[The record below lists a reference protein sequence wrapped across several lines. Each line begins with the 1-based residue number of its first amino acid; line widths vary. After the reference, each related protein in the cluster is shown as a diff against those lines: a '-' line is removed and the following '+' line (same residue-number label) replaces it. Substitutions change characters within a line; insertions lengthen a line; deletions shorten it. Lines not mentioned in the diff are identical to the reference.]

1 MAFRFGGLQDDLL
14 VGTAGSDILFDLA
27 GEASLFGLGGG
38 DLVSGGG
45 GDDLLE
51 GDSPPPAVLI
61 AGPVGDPGADT
72 LFGGGGD
79 DTLNGGGGADLLF
92 GGAGPDLLDGEDG
105 FDLLLG
111 GAGADVFRF
120 YALDDA
126 GSGAGLIADFSRAE
140 GDRIDLSAIG
150 DSNPYAPGEQGFHFV
165 GDVTGLARPAVYVP
179 GEITFVQGGG
189 VTSVAVNTGGGVLAI
204 RLAGLVD
211 LAAAD
216 FAF

>member
-1 MAFRFGGLQDDLL
+1 MALRFGGWQDDLL

-27 GEASLFGLGGG
+27 GEDSLFGLGGG
-38 DLVSGGG
+38 DLMFGGS

-51 GDSPPPAVLI
+51 GDAPPPAALI
-61 AGPVGDPGADT
+61 TGPVGDPGADT

-79 DTLNGGGGADLLF
+79 DTVSGGGGADLLF
-92 GGAGPDLLDGEDG
+92 GGAG
-105 FDLLLG
+105 
-111 GAGADVFRF
+111 ADVFRF
-120 YALDDA
+120 HAPDDA
-126 GSGAGLIADFSRAE
+126 GSGAGVIADFSRAE
-140 GDRIDLSAIG
+140 GDRIDLTTIG
-150 DSNPYAPGEQGFHFV
+150 DTDPSAPGEQGFHFV

-189 VTSVAVNTGGGVLAI
+189 VTSVTVNTGGGVLTI